1 MKLLIDSCLSHV
13 LAASLRA
20 EGHDVE
26 SVAEWPADPGDRNV
40 LAAAV
45 RAGRVLVSADREFG
59 ELAVFE
65 RLASAGLIILVK
77 IPAAEHFDACRRAIA
92 EHRDIL
98 ESGGTVVVQREKM
111 RARAPRTDA

>member
-1 MKLLIDSCLSHV
+1 VKLLIDSCLSHV
-13 LAASLRA
+13 LAAALRA

-26 SVAEWPADPGDRNV
+26 SVADWPVDPGDRKV

-45 RAGRVLVSADREFG
+45 RDGRVLVSADREFG

-77 IPAAEHFDACRRAIA
+77 IPAAEHFEACRRAIA
-92 EHRDIL
+92 EHCDTL
-98 ESGGTVVVQREKM
+98 ESAGTVVVQREKM
-111 RARAPRTDA
+111 RARSRTPDA